1 FPTKHAIGLASE
13 TGIELLIHIG
23 IDTVKLNGNGFTS
36 FVNNG
41 DTVKEGDLL
50 IEFDIEMIQSLGY
63 DITTIVVIANS
74 ENYQK
79 VDTYSEQIAHVRQPL
94 LSLA

>member
-1 FPTKHAIGLASE
+1 M
-13 TGIELLIHIG
+13 
-23 IDTVKLNGNGFTS
+23 
-36 FVNNG
+36 
-41 DTVKEGDLL
+41 